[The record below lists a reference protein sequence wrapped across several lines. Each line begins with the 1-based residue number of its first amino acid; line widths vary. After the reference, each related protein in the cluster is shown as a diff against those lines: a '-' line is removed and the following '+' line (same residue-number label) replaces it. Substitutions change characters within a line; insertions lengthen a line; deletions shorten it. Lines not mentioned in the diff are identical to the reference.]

1 VNSLIS
7 FSIFVLIDADS
18 QLADDRL
25 FIGEST
31 KKLLQS
37 VSTSTKTGFFTRVRQ
52 FYVSIAKELQ
62 HKLPLSYG
70 LLRSL
75 RFLNPQ
81 VKDIQEDC
89 ILNVAKAL
97 LWPDEK
103 ISTLTTE
110 WRLYRL
116 QYQVNFFDDSI
127 HFCYH

>member
-62 HKLPLSYG
+62 HKLPLSDG

-127 HFCYH
+127 HFSNH